1 MAGTRS
7 RQTSYISEISNDIPR
22 MTVSPRVFA
31 AVTGGLLALV
41 GVIAIMFV
49 PVSASYQTALG
60 FTAHDT
66 CGTTL
71 NADLDRFSGQTFAE
85 CEDAL
90 GTRRAW
96 GWPVLAVG
104 VLALVGVAVV
114 RSTPKPATT
123 D

>member
-1 MAGTRS
+1 MTGYT
-7 RQTSYISEISNDIPR
+7 SEISNDTPR

-31 AVTGGLLALV
+31 AVTGGLIALV

-60 FTAHDT
+60 FTAHTT

-71 NADLDRFSGQTFAE
+71 NADLDRFSGQTLAE
-85 CEDAL
+85 CEDAV

-96 GWPVLAVG
+96 GWPALGLGVLVLAG
-104 VLALVGVAVV
+104 AALV
-114 RSTPKPATT
+114 RSSPKTAAT